1 MDNGGNS
8 SGIEDKG
15 RPIRTL
21 VVGSVSD
28 KETWLQLGSPEGE
41 KLAQACD
48 VVELRVDALP
58 ASCGILEIKAGACPK
73 PLLLTIRHQSEGGL
87 RRMEED
93 ARRAMAMGLLETASY
108 LDWEAAQ
115 LGEKTRPL
123 VDAAK
128 AAGVRLIA
136 SCHDFQ
142 STPPL
147 RQLAD
152 IEKRARDEGA
162 DIVKFAFRLHSAED
176 LLTGI
181 RLLQQA
187 TGPLAVMGMGALGA
201 VSRLLYAQYGSR
213 FIYGFLGD
221 KPTAP
226 GQWGAALCKAALS
239 SLTPVHP

>member
-28 KETWLQLGSPEGE
+28 KETWLQLGSPEGA

-58 ASCGILEIKAGACPK
+58 ASCGIHEIKAGACPK

-93 ARRAMAMGLLETASY
+93 ARRAMAMGLLETAAY

-142 STPPL
+142 STPPP

-226 GQWGAALCKAALS
+226 GQWGAALCQAALTA
-239 SLTPVHP
+239 LTPVHP